1 MKIGLVDVDGHRF
14 PNLALMKISAWFK
27 RGGYE
32 VEWANSL
39 EHYNAVYMAK
49 VFTFT
54 RDDLQAYQADKIV
67 HGGTGYDMAVQLPY
81 PVEHTYPDYGLYN
94 IHDTAYGYLTRGC
107 PRKCPFCIVARK
119 EGTRSVKVANINEFW
134 SGQKKIVLLDPNILA
149 CSDWQELLNQ
159 LADTGAEVDFTQGL
173 DARLLTDEKVEAI
186 QACKY
191 KTLHFAWDN
200 ANDDFTPKVLAK
212 YVDKWGLRQDKLK
225 VYVLTNYNSTHAQDL
240 YRIYKLREI
249 GYDPYVMIYDKYNAP
264 AETRHLQRWC
274 NNKIIFNAEP
284 NFANYNPKCGQGLL
298 MR

>member
-1 MKIGLVDVDGHRF
+1 MRIGIVDVDSHNF

-67 HGGTGYDMAVQLPY
+67 QGGTGYDMAVQLPY

-119 EGTRSVKVANINEFW
+119 EGTQSVKVANINEFW

-173 DARLLTDEKVEAI
+173 DARLLTDEKVKALLEV
-186 QACKY
+186 KY
-191 KTLHFAWDN
+191 KVLHFAWDN
-200 ANDDFTPKVLAK
+200 ADDDYTPKMLKRYAGA
-212 YVDKWGLRQDKLK
+212 WGLRQDKLK
-225 VYVLTNYNSTHAQDL
+225 VYVLTNYNSTHKQDIH
-240 YRIYKLREI
+240 RIYKLREI
-249 GYDPYVMIYDKYNAP
+249 GYDPYVMIYNKYNAP
-264 AETRHLQRWC
+264 QQTRHLQRWC

-284 NFANYNPKCGQGLL
+284 DFAKYNPAKG
-298 MR
+298 

>member
-1 MKIGLVDVDGHRF
+1 MRIGLVDVDSHNF

-119 EGTRSVKVANINEFW
+119 EGTQSVKVANINEFW

-173 DARLLTDEKVEAI
+173 DARLLTDEKVKALLEV
-186 QACKY
+186 KY
-191 KTLHFAWDN
+191 KVLHFAWDN
-200 ANDDFTPKVLAK
+200 ANDDYTPKILAK
-212 YVDKWGLRQDKLK
+212 YADKWGLRQDKLK

-264 AETRHLQRWC
+264 VGTRHLQRWC
-274 NNKIIFNAEP
+274 NNKIIFNSELD
-284 NFANYNPKCGQGLL
+284 FANYNPKCE
-298 MR
+298 R